1 MRITA
6 NYELHVCS
14 ATGKRY
20 PNEGPCVE
28 VSLWD
33 ERTEG
38 NPMQSA
44 IFQRQKEIAACN
56 SGALQKYH
64 EREFYGG
71 DNYYFFPH
79 DFWHQ
84 YPDIIKELEA
94 AMNQAVAEVM
104 APIKVIELQQEN
116 EKLQQENEMLK
127 GELVATRKAAY
138 QRVWFPIRNRR
149 QFDAA
154 RKKIEEVA

>member
-6 NYELHVCS
+6 NYALHVCS
-14 ATGKRY
+14 GSGKKY
-20 PNEGPCVE
+20 PNVGPCVE
-28 VSLWD
+28 VRLWD

-38 NPMQSA
+38 NPMQST

-56 SGALQKYH
+56 GGALQEYH
-64 EREFYGG
+64 ERGFYGG
-71 DNYYFFPH
+71 NDCYFFPH

-84 YPDIIKELEA
+84 YPDIIKELETV
-94 AMNQAVAEVM
+94 MNQAVAEVM

-116 EKLQQENEMLK
+116 EMLK
-127 GELVATRKAAY
+127 RELVATRKAAC
-138 QRVWFPIRNRR
+138 QRVWFPIRNRQ
-149 QFDAA
+149 QFDAV

>member
-1 MRITA
+1 
-6 NYELHVCS
+6 
-14 ATGKRY
+14 
-20 PNEGPCVE
+20 
-28 VSLWD
+28 
-33 ERTEG
+33 
-38 NPMQSA
+38 MQSA

-84 YPDIIKELEA
+84 YPDIIKELETV
-94 AMNQAVAEVM
+94 MNQAVAEVM

-116 EKLQQENEMLK
+116 EQLK
-127 GELVATRKAAY
+127 SELVATRKAAC

-149 QFDAA
+149 QLDAV
-154 RKKIEEVA
+154 RKKVEEVA